1 LHKWISKLRYD
12 FIVEYKTRIKN
23 KMVDAL
29 LRKDEEKPEGELSI
43 IVVSII

>member
-1 LHKWISKLRYD
+1 
-12 FIVEYKTRIKN
+12 VEYKTRIKN